1 MHYIYLYCISTTC
14 NQRLEQK
21 RGSKPFL
28 LPFLFKIFALAHQDV
43 SNYLESVTE
52 KQNVPSTL
60 LFIKQTLTNEFQWA
74 NGTKPISLVLISF
87 IQSLNSFFS
96 YSSLINVI
104 FSIVA
109 QYLYYKYVILEQLL
123 LGLKYSSA

>member
-1 MHYIYLYCISTTC
+1 MHYMSLCCISMTYI
-14 NQRLEQK
+14 RPDQK

-43 SNYLESVTE
+43 SNYLESVKE

-60 LFIKQTLTNEFQWA
+60 NFIKQTSTNEFQWG

-87 IQSLNSFFS
+87 IHSLNSFFS
-96 YSSLINVI
+96 YSVLINVI
-104 FSIVA
+104 FSTVD

-123 LGLKYSSA
+123 GLKYSSA

>member
-1 MHYIYLYCISTTC
+1 MHYISLCCISMNC
-14 NQRLEQK
+14 IRLDQK

-43 SNYLESVTE
+43 SNYLESVKE

-60 LFIKQTLTNEFQWA
+60 HFIKQTSTNEFQWG
-74 NGTKPISLVLISF
+74 NGTKPTSLVLISF
-87 IQSLNSFFS
+87 IHSLNSFFS
-96 YSSLINVI
+96 YSVLINVI
-104 FSIVA
+104 FSTVD

-123 LGLKYSSA
+123 GLKYSSA

>member
-1 MHYIYLYCISTTC
+1 MHYMSLCCISMTYI
-14 NQRLEQK
+14 RPDQK

-43 SNYLESVTE
+43 SNYLESVKE

-60 LFIKQTLTNEFQWA
+60 HFIKQTSTNEFQWG
-74 NGTKPISLVLISF
+74 NGTKLISLVLISF
-87 IQSLNSFFS
+87 IHSLNSFFS
-96 YSSLINVI
+96 YSVLINVI
-104 FSIVA
+104 FSTVD

-123 LGLKYSSA
+123 GLKYSSA

>member
-1 MHYIYLYCISTTC
+1 MHYMSLCCISMTYI
-14 NQRLEQK
+14 RPDQK

-43 SNYLESVTE
+43 SNYLESVKE

-60 LFIKQTLTNEFQWA
+60 HFIKQTSTNEFQWG

-87 IQSLNSFFS
+87 IHSLNSFFS
-96 YSSLINVI
+96 YSVLINVI
-104 FSIVA
+104 FSTVD

-123 LGLKYSSA
+123 GLKYSSA